1 MSNPIEESSIVYKAL
16 LRAYRIKDKRK
27 RFAKCYNVV
36 DRASYKEIHYII
48 SMLKE
53 AGFDDDVPLPTIG
66 SIDCSAILSIV
77 KNLFANDIVRRRTFL
92 LDILEEARERKRPPS

>member
-1 MSNPIEESSIVYKAL
+1 MSNPIEESSIVYKSL

-27 RFAKCYNVV
+27 RFAICYKVV

-53 AGFDDDVPLPTIG
+53 AGFDDVQMPTIG
-66 SIDCSAILSIV
+66 TIDFSAILSIFN
-77 KNLFANDIVRRRTFL
+77 NLFANDTIRRQAYL
-92 LDILEEARERKRPPS
+92 LDILEEARERKRPSI